1 MASEAT
7 DSKEKMATSLEANML
22 YMNKVIKA
30 DKNFDVIYRVIQV
43 GGKNACIYLID
54 GFCKDEMMQKLLQ
67 HFMDI
72 TEETCP
78 RTPMKCRRALCLTW
92 KWILRIHGRK
102 FFTA

>member
-54 GFCKDEMMQKLLQ
+54 GF
-67 HFMDI
+67 
-72 TEETCP
+72 
-78 RTPMKCRRALCLTW
+78 
-92 KWILRIHGRK
+92 
-102 FFTA
+102 

>member
-72 TEETCP
+72 TEDNMPKDAHETVSYTHLDVYK
-78 RTPMKCRRALCLTW
+78 RQAQN
-92 KWILRIHGRK
+92 IAEGD
-102 FFTA
+102 

>member
-43 GGKNACIYLID
+43 GGK
-54 GFCKDEMMQKLLQ
+54 M
-67 HFMDI
+67 
-72 TEETCP
+72 P
-78 RTPMKCRRALCLTW
+78 V
-92 KWILRIHGRK
+92 
-102 FFTA
+102 FT